1 MKTNI
6 KIILVSIIVI
16 SLLSLNS
23 VNAVS
28 NSTITGW
35 NGDTLYLN
43 YINNNWIYTPPNNNT
58 ISTNLSINEELSMT
72 LLQMKGN
79 ISISLYDNYSAI
91 TLFSFSPNHKLSF
104 NNESYNTT
112 INLFYITVQADNT
125 TVNIDGKIYKSSYT
139 ASQLIISGSGLAQWH
154 TAYLYYT
161 ISPTINNIV
170 GYITF
175 FIILILVITLIF
187 VLIKVSSADEF

>member
-43 YINNNWIYTPPNNNT
+43 YINNNWVYTPPNNNS
-58 ISTNLSINEELSMT
+58 ISTNLTINEELSMT

-79 ISISLYDNYSAI
+79 ITISLYDNYSAI

-112 INLFYITVQADNT
+112 INLFYITVQPDNT
-125 TVNIDGKIYKSSYT
+125 TVNIDGKIYKAPYT
-139 ASQLIISGSGLAQWH
+139 TSQLIISGSGLAQWH
-154 TAYLYYT
+154 TAYLYYA
-161 ISPTINNIV
+161 ISPTINNII
-170 GYITF
+170 GYTTF
-175 FIILILVITLIF
+175 FIILILVIALIF
-187 VLIKVSSADEF
+187 VLIKVSGADEF

>member
-1 MKTNI
+1 MKT
-6 KIILVSIIVI
+6 KIIIITIIII

-28 NSTITGW
+28 NSAQTGW
-35 NGDTLYLN
+35 NGNTLYLN
-43 YINNNWIYTPPNNNT
+43 YINNNWIFTPPNNNS
-58 ISTNLSINEELSMT
+58 ILTNLTINEELSIT

-112 INLFYITVQADNT
+112 IDLFYITVQTDNT
-125 TVNIDGKIYKSSYT
+125 TVNIDGKIYKTSFT

-175 FIILILVITLIF
+175 FIILILVIALIF
-187 VLIKVSSADEF
+187 ILIRISSADKF